1 MGLRRYKLIV
11 NSSIIR
17 NRLSKKRNY
26 QQPKPQSLY
35 SIGIQTTLHY
45 TKKGSTMETIL
56 IIALVTITV
65 WYLGKPL
72 NAVIAGS
79 AEMGSDEFAVLRREQ
94 KIRLHKERAK
104 QTTKV
109 QDLAELD
116 VMNDKEFEDF
126 FKVMKGNKDD

>member
-1 MGLRRYKLIV
+1 MLELATVIV
-11 NSSIIR
+11 I
-17 NRLSKKRNY
+17 L
-26 QQPKPQSLY
+26 
-35 SIGIQTTLHY
+35 TL
-45 TKKGSTMETIL
+45 L
-56 IIALVTITV
+56 
-65 WYLGKPL
+65 WYLAKPL

-109 QDLAELD
+109 KDLSELD